1 MRNKGDSGSC
11 VTGVMGNS
19 KNCDGCSL
27 STGIRRKLSAVVSSW
42 KHLDLGR
49 EVAEWVSDSS
59 IVTTKHHDQGD
70 LEKKGFI
77 WGCESRGITVHHGGE
92 AAGAAS

>member
-1 MRNKGDSGSC
+1 MVN
-11 VTGVMGNS
+11 
-19 KNCDGCSL
+19 
-27 STGIRRKLSAVVSSW
+27 SW

-59 IVTTKHHDQGD
+59 IVMIKHHDQGD

-77 WGCESRGITVHHGGE
+77 WGCESR
-92 AAGAAS
+92 